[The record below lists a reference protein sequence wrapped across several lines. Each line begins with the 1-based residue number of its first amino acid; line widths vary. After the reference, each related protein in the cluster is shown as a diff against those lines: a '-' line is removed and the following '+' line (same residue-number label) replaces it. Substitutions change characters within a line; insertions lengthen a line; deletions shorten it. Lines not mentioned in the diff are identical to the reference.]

1 MKGSAREWWGRLTDD
16 DLERIGGK
24 KDKLLGALQ
33 ERYSWTHEHVE
44 QELKERLE
52 SLEKQAQM
60 QS

>member
-1 MKGSAREWWGRLTDD
+1 MTTLSASAARRT
-16 DLERIGGK
+16 
-24 KDKLLGALQ
+24 KLLGALQ